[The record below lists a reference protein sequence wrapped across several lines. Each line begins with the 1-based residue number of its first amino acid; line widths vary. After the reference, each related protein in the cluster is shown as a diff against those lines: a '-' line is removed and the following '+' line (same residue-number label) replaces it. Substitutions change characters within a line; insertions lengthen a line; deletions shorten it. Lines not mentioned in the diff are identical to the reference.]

1 MTREEVLQVADMCKL
16 SLSEEEINIFMGMF
30 TGVMEQ
36 VKELDELDTENV
48 EPLYFLNIKD
58 KPYREDVVEESLDRE
73 EVLRNAPE
81 EEYGYFKVKKVM
93 E

>member
-36 VKELDELDTENV
+36 VKELDELEENELMGLTAQRLV
-48 EPLYFLNIKD
+48 RYL
-58 KPYREDVVEESLDRE
+58 
-73 EVLRNAPE
+73 E
-81 EEYGYFKVKKVM
+81 EELPGRI
-93 E
+93 EEINL